1 MTLRNAILSLTTVLA
16 LSGQAHAQAT
26 IKLDGRCDRLVI
38 AGQDLTAACQGTLTN
53 GVDRNRASF
62 EFATKDG
69 RSLSFSG
76 NGSQQERTEETDPLQ
91 PINLLIPGEKGAEGI
106 VRNPVVAVGA
116 CSFKSPEPGKTAI
129 VCEATASTG
138 RFEGTFVT
146 DAKDASKDA
155 SKGSSKE
162 PPGASRN

>member
-1 MTLRNAILSLTTVLA
+1 MMLRNALLPLTTLLA
-16 LSGQAHAQAT
+16 LGGQAHAQAA

-38 AGQDLTAACQGTLTN
+38 AGQDLTTACQGTLTN

-76 NGSQQERTEETDPLQ
+76 NGAQQERTEETDPLQ
-91 PINLLIPGEKGAEGI
+91 PINLIIPGEKGADGI

-129 VCEATASTG
+129 VCEATAATG

-146 DAKDASKDA
+146 DAKDASKDTSEDA
-155 SKGSSKE
+155 SKVS
-162 PPGASRN
+162 PGAPRN